1 MSLAVLAFGLALGS
15 GPKIETVSAP
25 AAFVSGGQVLTR
37 VTTKGPAPV
46 VSLNGTDVSAR
57 FQPTA
62 KVGVYEGL
70 VSGLALGP
78 NALTATSGRG
88 QASLTVTAHP
98 LTGPMFSGPH
108 QSPFICQT
116 QDFKLPD
123 GTTLGPAQDSD
134 CSAPTVVQYVYRS
147 TSGGDFRPLTDPT
160 HLPAD
165 VAATTTRLGTRVAFV
180 VRVETGT
187 LNRGIYQ
194 FAVLHDPSQEAAP
207 SPRTPSRG
215 WDRRLIAVHGTGCAR
230 GWYVQGAALGANVLD
245 VERLG
250 EGYGLFSNTLNHP
263 TNSCNPVLAG
273 ETATMVKQRVIET
286 LGVPTFTLSMGTSGG
301 AYTSLQLADA
311 YPGLFDGVVIS
322 ATFPDALAIASQASD
337 GHLLT
342 HYFRQTAPGSFSP
355 AQQQAVGGYGSPGAL
370 LANANQAGRT
380 DPVQGRADA
389 PNYVSAPWNPAVP
402 QALRYDPDTRTK
414 GARPTVYDAAA
425 NIYGRDPETGFA
437 RRPFDNVGVQY
448 GLKALHAGTI
458 SPAQFLDLNAQIGG
472 YDQDANYVANR
483 SRGDPEA
490 ISAAYRSG
498 LSLSGH
504 GGLAHLPILDT
515 GGLYTDLEPA
525 GEYHLRHHH
534 FSVRERLIRANG
546 RADNMVMWSGGLGL
560 DARTRPESLTAGQKE
575 LLAAIPRES
584 FRGLEAW
591 LSAIAADDRPGSAL
605 ARTLRNKPVQDGCW
619 VAEGDRARFV
629 AEPQIHQGDTVCNR
643 VYPAFSFPRHVAG
656 GPLAADVL
664 KCALRPARGKDYPG
678 FSPED
683 LARLKV
689 IFPAGVC
696 DFDRP
701 GLGQVPVQ
709 PWAVW

>member
-1 MSLAVLAFGLALGS
+1 MSLAALAFGLALGA

-25 AAFVSGGQVLTR
+25 AAFVSGGQVLAR
-37 VTTKGPAPV
+37 VTTRGPAPTV
-46 VSLNGTDVSAR
+46 KLNGVEVSASFR
-57 FQPTA
+57 SSGQA
-62 KVGVYEGL
+62 GVYEGL
-70 VSGLALGP
+70 VTGLGEGA
-78 NALTATSGRG
+78 NTLTVASGRR
-88 QASLTVTAHP
+88 QSSLTVTNHP
-98 LTGPMFSGPH
+98 IKGPMFSGPH
-108 QSPFICQT
+108 QAPFICQT

-123 GTTLGPAQDSD
+123 GSTLGPPTDTD
-134 CSAPTVVQYVYRS
+134 CSAPTVVQYVYRPV
-147 TSGGDFRPLTDPT
+147 SGGDLKPLTDPG

-165 VAATTTRLGTRVAFV
+165 VASTTTRLGHQVAFV

-187 LNRGIYQ
+187 INRGIYQ
-194 FAVLHDPSQEAAP
+194 FAVLHDPTREPAPTPAAP
-207 SPRTPSRG
+207 PKG
-215 WDRRLIAVHGTGCAR
+215 WDKRLIAVHGTGCAR

-245 VERLG
+245 AERLG

-286 LGVPTFTLSMGTSGG
+286 LGAPDFTLSMGTSGG

-342 HYFRQTAPGSFSP
+342 HYFLQTAPGRFSP
-355 AQQQAVGGYGSPGAL
+355 QQQQAVGGYGSPGAL

-380 DPVQGRADA
+380 DPVQGRVDA

-402 QALRYDPDTRTK
+402 QALRYDPESRPK
-414 GARPTVYDAAA
+414 GARPTVYDTAI

-437 RRPFDNVGVQY
+437 KRPFDNVGVQY
-448 GLKALHAGTI
+448 GLKALQAGTI
-458 SPAQFLDLNAQIGG
+458 SPAQFLDLNARIGG
-472 YDQDANYVANR
+472 YDQDANYVSDR
-483 SRGDPEA
+483 SQGDPDA

-498 LSLSGH
+498 VSLSGH

-560 DARTRPESLTAGQKE
+560 EARIHPEALTQGQRE
-575 LLAAIPRES
+575 LLSAIPRES
-584 FRGLEAW
+584 FRALESW
-591 LSAIAADDRPGSAL
+591 LAAIAADKRPGSAL

-619 VAEGDRARFV
+619 IAEGDKARFV
-629 AEPQIHQGDTVCNR
+629 AEPQVYQGETVCNR
-643 VYPAFSFPRHVAG
+643 AYPAFSFPRHVAG

-664 KCALRPARGKDYPG
+664 KCVLRPVRDEDYPM
-678 FSPED
+678 FSSAD
-683 LARLKV
+683 RARLRE
-689 IFPAGVC
+689 IFPTGVC